1 MSSYTKIYV
10 EYKDDRDNL
19 WHLLQ
24 AYVPLKDRIYERD
37 ESEEELSDVTI
48 KLEEKSYFIS
58 NSISKCGV
66 IRDLLTDSGKKI
78 FNRGFPKDMSADLEN
93 ILKKQQEEIDSLNE
107 KSSNELSAINHDW
120 RYAKSWCYLSELR
133 EEVEELYGSYVHCAF
148 KSELDKI
155 YIKLSNIYD
164 KLSPSSISEIE
175 TEEYNECDED
185 EYADELEDVIYARG
199 FCDFIEGLIDF
210 VTGCIS
216 SHEGNIRLVY
226 YTE

>member
-1 MSSYTKIYV
+1 MSSYTNIYV

-19 WHLLQ
+19 WHLLK
-24 AYVPLKDRIYERD
+24 AYVPLEDRTYERN

-58 NSISKCGV
+58 NSISKCGI
-66 IRDLLTDSGKKI
+66 IRDLLTESGKKF
-78 FNRGFPKDMSADLEN
+78 FNRGFPEDISADLEN
-93 ILKKQQEEIDSLNE
+93 IFNKQQEEIDSLNE

-133 EEVEELYGSYVHCAF
+133 EEVEKLYGSYTRCAF
-148 KSELDKI
+148 NSELDKI
-155 YIKLSNIYD
+155 YKKLSNLCD
-164 KLSPSSISEIE
+164 KLSPSSISEKE
-175 TEEYNECDED
+175 TEEYDECDED

-210 VTGCIS
+210 ITGSIS
-216 SHEGNIRLVY
+216 IHEGNVRLVY